1 MFDDDGLGKAGP
13 RLPEE
18 PTPFEELPGSDRA
31 EAEALAPPARRWR
44 RLIRPLLVVLLVA
57 LLVYYPL
64 GMVLVHQINDDPA
77 FEPPAALAVEGGSR
91 AVAMTAAL
99 IDREVNQT
107 PWVSNS
113 PFFLPSAALD
123 NMPAFQTGMR
133 TALFR
138 FAIEMT
144 DQLGRTRGSSQAD
157 PDLDAA
163 AGELKFPGNVW
174 LWAPSI
180 SLLPTASSE
189 QHYRRAIQL
198 LQRYNQRLAAGQA
211 VYERRGDNLMAT
223 LDRIA
228 LDLGSAS
235 AEIDSHV
242 RDHSG
247 LFDFQADNL
256 FYNVKGRLYGYR
268 MIIGALGRDFATVLG
283 GRDLDSAWAQM
294 LDSIDEAAALRPA
307 VVING
312 APDSMVLPSHLL
324 AQGFYLMRAR
334 TQLREITN
342 ILLK

>member
-1 MFDDDGLGKAGP
+1 MFEDEALGKGSP
-13 RLPEE
+13 NLPDQ
-18 PTPFEELPGSDRA
+18 PTPYEDLPSRDHA
-31 EAEALAPPARRWR
+31 DTPPPARRWR
-44 RLIRPLLVVLLVA
+44 RLIKPLLVLAVVA
-57 LLVYYPL
+57 LALYYPV
-64 GMVLVHQINDDPA
+64 GMILVHRINDDA
-77 FEPPAALAVEGGSR
+77 TFEPSAEFAVEGGSR

-99 IDREVNQT
+99 IDREVNHT
-107 PWVSNS
+107 PWVPNS

-123 NMPAFQTGMR
+123 NMPAFQAGLK

-144 DQLGRTRGSSQAD
+144 DQLGRTRGSSQVD

-163 AGELKFPGNVW
+163 AGELKFPGDVW

-189 QHYRRAIQL
+189 QHFRRAIEL
-198 LQRYNQRLAAGQA
+198 LQRYNRRLAAGQA

-242 RDHSG
+242 RDHGG

-256 FYNVKGRLYGYR
+256 FYNVKGRLHGYR
-268 MIIGALGRDFATVLG
+268 MIIRALGQDFASVIG

-294 LDSIDEAAALRPA
+294 LDSIDEAAGLRPM

-312 APDSMVLPSHLL
+312 APDSMVLPSHLV